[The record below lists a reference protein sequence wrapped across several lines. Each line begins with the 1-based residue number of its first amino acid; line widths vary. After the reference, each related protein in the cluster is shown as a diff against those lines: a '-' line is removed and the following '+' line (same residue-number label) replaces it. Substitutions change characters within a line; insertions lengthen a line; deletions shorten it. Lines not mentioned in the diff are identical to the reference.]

1 MNLEGK
7 VAIVTGGTGGLG
19 WRICRSLA
27 AAKMKIV
34 VVYLASREKAENYAK
49 ELEKDG
55 TEAVAAQADITT
67 EEGIAAMMDA
77 ALKSFGGLHA
87 LVLDAAFNQFVD
99 YSDLEALTPELWNK
113 IIGCNL
119 SAPYLAAR
127 RIGPEM
133 KARGGGRIVTVS
145 SIAGLTPSGSS
156 IAYAVS
162 KAGLIHLTRC
172 MAVALAPS
180 VLVNSVSPGLLEGT
194 RMTANLKPEYAEKSR
209 TSSLIQKAAEKDD
222 VADAVRL
229 FIETDSITGQNLVI
243 DGGKFFH

>member
-19 WRICRSLA
+19 WRICKSLA
-27 AAKMKIV
+27 RAKMKIV
-34 VVYLASREKAENYAK
+34 LVYLSSREKAELYAE
-49 ELEKDG
+49 ELKKSG
-55 TEAVAAQADITT
+55 TEAIAVRADVTT
-67 EEGIAAMMDA
+67 EEGITAMMDA
-77 ALKSFGGLHA
+77 ALERFGGLDA
-87 LVLDAAFNQFVD
+87 LVLDAAFNQFVN
-99 YSDLEALTPELWNK
+99 YSDLDALTPELWNK

-119 SAPYLAAR
+119 NSPYFAAR

-145 SIAGLTPSGSS
+145 SIAGLIPSGSS

-180 VLVNSVSPGLLEGT
+180 VLVNCVSPGLLEGT

-209 TSSLIQKAAEKDD
+209 KTSLIQKAAEKDD

-243 DGGKFFH
+243 DGGRVFH